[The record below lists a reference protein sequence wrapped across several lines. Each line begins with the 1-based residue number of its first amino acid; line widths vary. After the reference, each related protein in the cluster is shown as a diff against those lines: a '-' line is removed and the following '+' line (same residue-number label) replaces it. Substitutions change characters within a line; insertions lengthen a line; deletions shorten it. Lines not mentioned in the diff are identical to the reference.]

1 MERLEAE
8 VARLKDPA
16 RKFRRDTN
24 ASPLEIA
31 ILQVR
36 RAFRMETGPRALLL
50 AARMLIR
57 KAQKGS

>member
-1 MERLEAE
+1 MKI
-8 VARLKDPA
+8 KDPA

-31 ILQVR
+31 IFQVR
-36 RAFRMETGPRALLL
+36 RAFRIEEGPRALLL

-57 KAQKGS
+57 KAQK